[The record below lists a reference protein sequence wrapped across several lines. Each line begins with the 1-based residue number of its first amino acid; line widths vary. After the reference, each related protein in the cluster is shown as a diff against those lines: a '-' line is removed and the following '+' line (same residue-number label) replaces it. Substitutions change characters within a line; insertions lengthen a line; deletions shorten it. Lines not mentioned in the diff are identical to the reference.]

1 MIMHQRNRSTW
12 PAIAIATFLGIAT
25 TAGAS
30 NQTVGEFNPLNLTE
44 FYDLHADEKSQF
56 GTWEVVPKGRQVFD
70 GVPFDVN
77 GMIRL
82 FGRVPPPHRT
92 IYRDEVTG
100 IPVGRQFKQ
109 LHLLHGTGWTT
120 EDGEIIAH
128 VVFNYED
135 GEQASLRLIY
145 GRHVRDWWHRDLL
158 SPGGISDPNS
168 AIAWIGHHGVGLRL
182 FRTSLAN
189 PHPQKE
195 VLSLDI
201 VSTKSAVTPAIL
213 SITTGPGITPV
224 RTARG
229 MDIGEGDDTIL
240 IQALDAGS
248 DEGISEAALHVTY
261 GTSASWG
268 YWGSFATGPEGIA
281 EITYPAGEALE
292 RLTVT
297 AFARGRQPKSI
308 SWRADQGE
316 EVPSWAT
323 VRLQEASTA
332 D

>member
-1 MIMHQRNRSTW
+1 MIIHPQRPSAW
-12 PAIAIATFLGIAT
+12 PAIALATLLGLAT
-25 TAGAS
+25 TANAETS
-30 NQTVGEFNPLNLTE
+30 PYEFTPLNLTE
-44 FYDLHADEKSQF
+44 FYDLHAHEKSQF

-70 GVPFDVN
+70 GVPFDVG

-100 IPVGRQFKQ
+100 IPVGRRFEQ

-120 EDGEIIAH
+120 EDGEIVAH
-128 VVFNYED
+128 VVFHYED

-168 AIAWIGHHGVGLRL
+168 GIAWIGHHGVGLRL
-182 FRTSLAN
+182 FRTSLIN
-189 PHPQKE
+189 PHPDRK
-195 VLSLDI
+195 VLNLDI
-201 VSTKSAVTPAIL
+201 VSAQSAVTPAIL
-213 SITTGPGITPV
+213 SITTGPEITSA
-224 RTARG
+224 RMARG

-240 IQALDAGS
+240 IQALDTGS
-248 DEGISEAALHVTY
+248 DDGISEAALHVTY
-261 GTSASWG
+261 GTSSSCG

-281 EITYPAGEALE
+281 EITYPAGETLK

-308 SWRADQGE
+308 SWRTDQGDE
-316 EVPSWAT
+316 IPLWAT
-323 VRLQEASTA
+323 VRLQKASAA